1 MESKGSKELIKSIL
15 IMAGIPLA
23 FSVACTFFARIKE
36 RKITSLHDQ
45 IQENEFD
52 AYSVCGDDEEDNGDV
67 DKLKEHIL
75 TLKCK
80 IEELQE
86 LERELEGRFFRFI
99 ELKDQE
105 YALLEEQNG
114 LRMEKE
120 RGEFLGREMAWMEE
134 ESKKFDEM
142 VIAYLKALEELES
155 SRLENGVLRRRE
167 RKLLKK
173 SKESLKLIVKQK
185 LKIEAQEAEMLSYK
199 VELKRKDS
207 AIEGFQ
213 REVETMRGEIN
224 RLEAEK
230 DEVLNKLETAESA
243 VVSKAEEE
251 RILKENYNQ
260 VANELEKLKKDRAS
274 ELKELIY
281 LRWCHACLRHELAR
295 RKELEQQP
303 KQDEGTVD
311 DNREPGLELSQ
322 NVSPEE
328 CIGHEPENENM
339 VRHDEPFFG
348 PGQHHTKRR
357 WLARK
362 FKKWVEGNEKH
373 HEAKCFGSHSVVDE
387 AEERH
392 SAGRKSFSSV

>member
-23 FSVACTFFARIKE
+23 FSVACSLFARIKE

-45 IQENEFD
+45 IQETTFNTD
-52 AYSVCGDDEEDNGDV
+52 RVCGDDEEDDGDV
-67 DKLKEHIL
+67 NNLKEHIL
-75 TLKCK
+75 ALKCK

-86 LERELEGRFFRFI
+86 LEREIEVRFFRFV

-105 YALLEEQNG
+105 YALMEVQNG

-120 RGEFLGREMAWMEE
+120 RAEFLEREMASMEE

-142 VIAYLKALEELES
+142 VIAYLKALEDLES
-155 SRLENGVLRRRE
+155 SRSENNVLRRRE

-185 LKIEAQEAEMLSYK
+185 LKIEAQEEEMLSSNA
-199 VELKRKDS
+199 ELKRKDVV
-207 AIEGFQ
+207 IEGLE
-213 REVETMRGEIN
+213 REVEVMRGEVN
-224 RLEAEK
+224 RLQTEK
-230 DEVLNKLETAESA
+230 DEVLNKLETAENTVA
-243 VVSKAEEE
+243 SKAEEE
-251 RILKENYNQ
+251 RMLMENYNR
-260 VANELEKLKKDRAS
+260 VVNELENLKKDRAS

-295 RKELEQQP
+295 RKELEQETE
-303 KQDEGTVD
+303 QDEEII
-311 DNREPGLELSQ
+311 NNHEEGLELSQ
-322 NVSPEE
+322 NVAPDE
-328 CIGHEPENENM
+328 CIGHEPENEKL

-392 SAGRKSFSSV
+392 VAGRKSFSSV